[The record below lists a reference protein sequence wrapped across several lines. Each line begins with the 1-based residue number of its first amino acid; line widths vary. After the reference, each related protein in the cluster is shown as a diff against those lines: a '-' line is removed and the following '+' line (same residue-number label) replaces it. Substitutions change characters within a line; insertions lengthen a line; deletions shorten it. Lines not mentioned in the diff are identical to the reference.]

1 MGTYLNSGNSGFRT
15 IRNGIYVDKT
25 GLIDFINST
34 LNTADKLTCVSRPRR
49 FGKSF
54 AAKMLC
60 AYYDK
65 SCDSR
70 ALFEGLQISHMDSF
84 EKNLNRY
91 DVIYLDIT
99 GFLARMKYSGKNL
112 VADLQNSVIQELR
125 EAFPGC
131 VSDTEDY
138 LADAMLAVTKK
149 TGNQFFL
156 IIDEWDALFR
166 EAKDDISLQEQYIW
180 LLRSLY
186 KNAQITDTILA
197 GAYMTGIL
205 PVKKYGTQS
214 ALTDCREYTM
224 TDPLM
229 LTEYVGFTETEVRAL
244 CEQYQVDFSEMKRW
258 YDGYEFSDLISVYN
272 PNSVISAIKYRRFK
286 TYWAESESYEPL
298 KDYISMNKD
307 GLKDAVIDMLGGNR
321 VKIATRRFQNDM
333 TILKSKD
340 DVLTLLVHLGY
351 LAYDVTTKE
360 AYIPNQEIADE
371 FQNAV
376 EGESWQDVQDSL
388 IDSEKLLRATIKGDT
403 KAVAEGLRR
412 VHALNTSVLQYNDEN
427 SLSCALTIAYFTAKR
442 DYTIIRELPSGEG
455 FADLA
460 FIPRSGSDKP
470 AMIIELKYDK
480 SADGA
485 LRQIEEKRYNGV
497 LAHYTGNL
505 LLVGIN
511 YDKKTKEHEC
521 EIKRYK
527 GAR

>member
-1 MGTYLNSGNSGFRT
+1 MGTYLNSGNSGFRS
-15 IRNGIYVDKT
+15 ILNGIYVDKT
-25 GLIDFINST
+25 GLIEFMNNT

-70 ALFEGLQISHMDSF
+70 ELFEGLRISGAEFF
-84 EKNLNRY
+84 EKHLNKY

-99 GFLARMKYSGKNL
+99 WFLARAKNSGKN
-112 VADLQNSVIQELR
+112 VVTDIQECVIEELR
-125 EAFPGC
+125 EGFPNC
-131 VSDTEDY
+131 VKEKESF
-138 LADAMLAVTKK
+138 LPNALLSVAQS
-149 TGNQFFL
+149 TGSKFII

-166 EAKDDISLQEQYIW
+166 ETGIDTMLQEQYIW
-180 LLRSLY
+180 LLRALF
-186 KNAQITDTILA
+186 KGGQLTDTMFA

-214 ALTDCREYTM
+214 ALTDFREYTM

-229 LTEYVGFTETEVRAL
+229 LAEYAGFTEPEVCAL
-244 CEQYQVDFSEMKRW
+244 CQKYQVDFAEMKRW
-258 YDGYEFSDLISVYN
+258 YDGYAFSDFMSVYN
-272 PNSVISAIKYRRFK
+272 PNSVISAIKYKRFK

-307 GLKDAVIDMLGGNR
+307 GLRDAIIAMLGGSR
-321 VKIATRRFQNDM
+321 VEIVTRKFQNDM

-351 LAYDVTTKE
+351 LAYDVSTKE

-371 FQNAV
+371 FRNAV
-376 EGESWQDVQDSL
+376 EGESWQDVQETLD
-388 IDSEKLLRATIKGDT
+388 DSEKLLKATIRGDE
-403 KAVAEGLRR
+403 KAVADGLRR
-412 VHALNTSVLQYNDEN
+412 VHALNTSILQYNDEN

-460 FIPRSGSDKP
+460 FIPRNGSEKP

-485 LRQIEEKRYNGV
+485 LRQIREKRYNGA
-497 LAHYTGNL
+497 LLHYTDNL

-521 EIKRYK
+521 EIVRYK
-527 GAR
+527 GL

>member
-1 MGTYLNSGNSGFRT
+1 MGTYLNSGNSGFQT

-25 GLIDFINST
+25 GLIEFVNST

-70 ALFEGLQISHMDSF
+70 KLFEGLRISGMDSF
-84 EKNLNRY
+84 EKYLNKY

-99 GFLARMKYSGKNL
+99 GFLARMKNSGKDI
-112 VADLQNSVIQELR
+112 VTDIQESVIQELK

-131 VSDTEDY
+131 INDLEDY
-138 LADAMLAVTKK
+138 LADAMMSVTKK
-149 TGNQFFL
+149 TGNQFII

-166 EAKDDISLQEQYIW
+166 ETNDESLQERYVW
-180 LLRSLY
+180 LLRSLF

-229 LTEYVGFTETEVRAL
+229 LAEYVGFTESEVKML
-244 CEQYQVDFSEMKRW
+244 CEQYQANFSEMKRW
-258 YDGYEFSDLISVYN
+258 YDGYSFSNFQSVYN
-272 PNSVISAIKYRRFK
+272 PNSVISAIKYKRFK

-307 GLKDAVIDMLGGNR
+307 GLRDAIIAMLGGSR
-321 VKIATRRFQNDM
+321 VEIVTRKFQNDM

-351 LAYDVTTKE
+351 LAYDVSTKE

-376 EGESWQDVQDSL
+376 EGENWQGVQEALD
-388 IDSEKLLRATIKGDT
+388 DSEKLLKATIRGDE
-403 KAVAEGLRR
+403 KAVADGLRR
-412 VHALNTSVLQYNDEN
+412 VHALNTSILQYNDEN

-460 FIPRSGSDKP
+460 FIPRNGSDKP

-485 LRQIEEKRYNGV
+485 LNQIREKRYDGV
-497 LAHYTGNL
+497 LSHYTGNL

-511 YDKKTKEHEC
+511 YDKKTKAHEC
-521 EIKRYK
+521 EIERYK
-527 GAR
+527 